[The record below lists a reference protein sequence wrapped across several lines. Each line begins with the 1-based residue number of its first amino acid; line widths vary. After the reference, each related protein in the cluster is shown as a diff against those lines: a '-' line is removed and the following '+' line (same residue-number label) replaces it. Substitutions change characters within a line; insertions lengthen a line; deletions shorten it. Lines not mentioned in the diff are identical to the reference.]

1 MANLF
6 RVLFLMILLLAPSV
20 ARAEADITIRFG
32 SYCCGTDVV
41 TADKIMDYLKYSDQ
55 IRSWKKSDDRF
66 GKEGEYNLEVN
77 LAQEAD
83 RAMIYDDLRK
93 MIPRYSD
100 KAPTSIEGKGFA
112 RFETGMSPPEK
123 KKKVNE

>member
-1 MANLF
+1 MVKYLAL
-6 RVLFLMILLLAPSV
+6 LLLILLTPSP

-41 TADKIMDYLKYSDQ
+41 LEDEIMEYLKFSRE
-55 IRSWKKSDDRF
+55 IRNWKKSEDRF
-66 GKEGEYNLEVN
+66 GKEGEHNLEIN
-77 LAQEAD
+77 LTPDAD
-83 RAMIYDDLRK
+83 AAMIYDDLRK

-112 RFETGMSPPEK
+112 KFETGMSPPEK